1 MRTFYVVILSFHL
14 KRFVWCRFLRQSFD
28 LRQKMTMS
36 ALSSPPPTMNQTT
49 HPTHHPTHQTEEHHQ
64 HPQHQQSH
72 HHPHQPLDLQSQYY
86 QPPHQRFGS
95 FNSSF
100 SSFNPSFNS
109 FNSMTSF
116 NSFAAGTQNWGPEPK
131 VADSLVNELQVFN

>member
-1 MRTFYVVILSFHL
+1 MS
-14 KRFVWCRFLRQSFD
+14 
-28 LRQKMTMS
+28 TM
-36 ALSSPPPTMNQTT
+36 SSPPPTMNQS
-49 HPTHHPTHQTEEHHQ
+49 HPGTHHPHQTEEHHQ
-64 HPQHQQSH
+64 HAQHQQPH

-100 SSFNPSFNS
+100 SSFNPSSFNS

-116 NSFAAGTQNWGPEPK
+116 NSFAAGTQNWAPEPK
-131 VADSLVNELQVFN
+131 VADSLVNELQVLLKNRLTYTGHCSEYCINVRV